1 MSHWSSM
8 RTLDRVFITAWI
20 LLGLAVCAYAYQL
33 GLFGPSG
40 PESGFFP
47 FVTGLLLMIS
57 GLGLAIGPGQ
67 RIEVDRSLFDDA
79 AARRRVLL
87 VIAAVAAMILLMP
100 WIGFLTTA
108 AIMSPLLL
116 RAIEPRSWLFCVVTG
131 GTVSVLIVLLFA
143 RLLDVP
149 LPVGPMGF

>member
-1 MSHWSSM
+1 M
-8 RTLDRVFITAWI
+8 RRLDRLLIALWI
-20 LLGLAVCAYAYQL
+20 LLGLAVCAYATQL

-47 FVTGLLLMIS
+47 FVTGVLLTTS
-57 GLGLAIGPGQ
+57 GVGIAIVPGQ
-67 RIEVDRSLFDDA
+67 RIESSASLFDDA

-87 VIAAVAAMILLMP
+87 VIAAVAAMIILMP
-100 WIGFLTTA
+100 WLGFLTTA

-116 RAIEPRSWLFCVVTG
+116 RAIEPRSWLFCVLTG
-131 GTVSVLIVLLFA
+131 GTAAVLIALLFA